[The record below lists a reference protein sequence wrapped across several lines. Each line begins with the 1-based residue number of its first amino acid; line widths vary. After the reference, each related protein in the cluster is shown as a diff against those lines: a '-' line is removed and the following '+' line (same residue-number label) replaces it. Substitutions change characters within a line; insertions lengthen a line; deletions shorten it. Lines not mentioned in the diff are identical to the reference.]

1 MPKTLKDY
9 IRHNE
14 DCRSLYCV
22 CGFKMTHE
30 GDRSPFGNHDWQ
42 PAACTCGLDALLQ
55 SSEGPQETNDHGA
68 ALLPA
73 DPSAAVK
80 AEPLPNES
88 IDGVDYRIEVTNGVA
103 FMEPG
108 HDQIVQ
114 STTLAGF
121 ILYFSE
127 RSVYR
132 VPAPQIGSGTQSL
145 SEASGCYA
153 QERERTNTHAQPM
166 AEGRETPDL
175 QRGER

>member
-1 MPKTLKDY
+1 MPKTLKDKQAERVKSAIY
-9 IRHNE
+9 ALRSICNGE
-14 DCRSLYCV
+14 D
-22 CGFKMTHE
+22 HE
-30 GDRSPFGNHDWQ
+30 MS
-42 PAACTCGLDALLQ
+42 AEELEAIALSGLSALL
-55 SSEGPQETNDHGA
+55 SSEGPHETNDHGA